1 MPPRVRGRYPLP
13 ASGTRAWRLWSR
25 YTPSGALWPAP
36 EPPAGTIPAPGRTTS
51 CMTASPALRSRR
63 AGCRTLHRGRAT
75 GHDATS
81 PSDPQTWI
89 ALSPARGSR
98 VNWKEWHCYRC
109 NASRGL
115 LMRSRKM
122 PHPLVMRQAGR
133 RGSPRSGDPS
143 VRSGTS
149 WSERLVRIPRQET
162 PPEVGYQARDRSSQ
176 QTHRTQPRMGWS
188 RRSSR
193 SSANSQVGTIRR
205 PLTRRWTQESPRSSR
220 SRSRSFTLDR
230 TANQAWDH
238 GSTTTV
244 IGSAA

>member
-1 MPPRVRGRYPLP
+1 MPPRVRGRYPRP
-13 ASGTRAWRLWSR
+13 ASGTRAWRPWSR
-25 YTPSGALWPAP
+25 YTPSGAPWPAP
-36 EPPAGTIPAPGRTTS
+36 EPSAGTIPAPGRTTS

-98 VNWKEWHCYRC
+98 VKWKEWHCYRC

-115 LMRSRKM
+115 PMRSRKR

-193 SSANSQVGTIRR
+193 SSANNQVGTIR
-205 PLTRRWTQESPRSSR
+205 
-220 SRSRSFTLDR
+220 
-230 TANQAWDH
+230 
-238 GSTTTV
+238 
-244 IGSAA
+244 